1 MVEGPGCTLNGERI
15 KVRVRVP
22 QTVLSTRTA
31 ASGVA
36 VQHQQHQQRPCK
48 AAAQGTAAG
57 AGGGGW
63 CPAGQLSGIT
73 GQQYTGVETLG
84 KELFLYFKESA
95 LRVHFG
101 MNGSMRIN
109 PGADGQTQRPPAL
122 EVVLSSDRIVFY
134 DSTFDVRS
142 AEACRERVRA
152 RGDLDVCSARF
163 DVERACTELGAH
175 AGRMLCD
182 VLLDQALLPGVGN
195 IIKNEGLLD
204 SGLHPAITVSQ
215 LSLEQIK
222 HLVKM
227 TRDFSLLFYQCRKT
241 GAALQKHCR
250 VYKRSA
256 CGQCRSRVVVCRL
269 GENGRMTY
277 FCPRCQQE
285 DPRHVD
291 PSKLQHR
298 NNSLLAWVQGGR
310 PDTTE
315 VGRQDVASRAE
326 EEWAC
331 ATCTLVNRG
340 CDAACDACL
349 TQRPPPEPRA
359 DCTEH
364 CSTLHDDRLM
374 LYPCNAFPR
383 PCVVT
388 KVNRRTAFGTA
399 TLIITSPGL
408 APGSPARDAPFEA
421 GGSSDSRQAVS
432 WNEGANSRS
441 PLKTAPRTPGPVA
454 PFHAPQAFK
463 RFKPDFVD
471 RTPNNRGQNSGEIS
485 DARDGTLARCR
496 GRDRPCALRV
506 VQKAGPNRGRHFHAC
521 ALPQKQQCQHFEWA
535 DLHFPECDHGLRCV
549 MRTVLKLGPNNGR
562 NFYACAQGRD
572 RQCAFFQWADGAPG
586 VHTLPGC

>member
-15 KVRVRVP
+15 RVRVRVS

-36 VQHQQHQQRPCK
+36 VQHHQHHQQQQQR
-48 AAAQGTAAG
+48 
-57 AGGGGW
+57 
-63 CPAGQLSGIT
+63 LSSLT

-152 RGDLDVCSARF
+152 RGDLDVCSSRF

-256 CGQCRSRVVVCRL
+256 CGQCRTRVVVCRL

-277 FCPRCQQE
+277 FCPRCQHE

-331 ATCTLVNRG
+331 AACTLINRG
-340 CDAACDACL
+340 CDTACDACL
-349 TQRPPPEPRA
+349 TQRPPPEPQA

-408 APGSPARDAPFEA
+408 PPGPPARDAPFGA
-421 GGSSDSRQAVS
+421 GGSSDSGQRMHCSARPSKKTSLNVS
-432 WNEGANSRS
+432 LWDHTGRFSAGVKSPKKRRYSTERDMMLIGLYPEAHEIPDASGA
-441 PLKTAPRTPGPVA
+441 AA
-454 PFHAPQAFK
+454 C
-463 RFKPDFVD
+463 
-471 RTPNNRGQNSGEIS
+471 
-485 DARDGTLARCR
+485 DGTVARCR
-496 GRDRPCALRV
+496 GHDRPCALRV